1 MISGPVE
8 PPSLILIV
16 RLYPHALFTR
26 SLEENHLEGLKMA
39 PRIPVIKKNV
49 GFPVYALAW
58 QSDDVMIASGGGGV
72 GNFGVKNKIV
82 HSLPSQC
89 H

>member
-1 MISGPVE
+1 M
-8 PPSLILIV
+8 IV
-16 RLYPHALFTR
+16 RLCRPTCFTR
-26 SLEENHLEGLKMA
+26 NLEENYLEGLKMA
-39 PRIPVIKKNV
+39 PRIPVVKKNV

-82 HSLPSQC
+82 HSLPSQR